1 MNKNVIKYLIIC
13 CENKSVRI
21 FSSFILMVLSLLT
34 TFLAPKYLGEII
46 DNGIIKQN
54 FQVVWTLG
62 CIYLLLYIFSE
73 VVDYVLYNF
82 FNAIKLEGSKKIK
95 ERLLINISNANGDQ
109 LSKNQTGEF
118 IYIINNDIFRIENF
132 GIEVWFKC
140 VINLL
145 TALGAVVF
153 LVKINVALF
162 VIILSIEVVVIFV
175 QKSYSIKIEKETKLI
190 RKNAG
195 NQSNVQE
202 QYISKIREVILSNSA
217 QYFLRKISKYQDK
230 FIDMAKS
237 INKKLS
243 KSDLVSTLS
252 THLSVITIYVLGGWF
267 IINYNTSLGDLISF
281 TQYMGLFIGSINY
294 LLKAI
299 ISLKQTTISLDRI
312 FEELD
317 KQEYDES
324 KESYQD
330 KIYGDIFFNKVTFSY
345 NESKILENFTLK
357 VSKGTVVGIAGESG
371 CGKSTLT
378 YLIYKLWKPEKGSI
392 EIDNIKIEE
401 WELDCLR
408 KQISIVSQESL
419 IIDDSV
425 KMNILWDSSLSDIPI
440 DLLEALEL
448 KEIAKGINIGE
459 NGRKLSGGQK
469 QRIAIARAIM
479 RNTPIIILDESTSSL
494 DNISQDKIWKNIQP
508 WLAEKTVIIIAH
520 RMELIRNCDY
530 ICIIQDGMVV
540 EKGTHVDMIENQKE
554 YYRLVNSIS

>member
-1 MNKNVIKYLIIC
+1 MNKNVIKYLRIC
-13 CENKSVRI
+13 CENKSVKI

-162 VIILSIEVVVIFV
+162 LIILSIEVVVIFV

-217 QYFLRKISKYQDK
+217 QYFLRKISKYQDR

-243 KSDLVSTLS
+243 KSDLVSALS

-317 KQEYDES
+317 KQKYDES

-330 KIYGDIFFNKVTFSY
+330 KIYGDIFFNNVTFSY

-378 YLIYKLWKPEKGSI
+378 YLMYKLWKPEKGSI

-408 KQISIVSQESL
+408 KQICIVSQESL

-425 KMNILWDSSLSDIPI
+425 KMNILWDSNLSDIPI

-448 KEIAKGINIGE
+448 KEIAKGTDIGE

-479 RNTPIIILDESTSSL
+479 KNTPIIILDESTSAL

-540 EKGTHVDMIENQKE
+540 ENGTHVDMIENQKE